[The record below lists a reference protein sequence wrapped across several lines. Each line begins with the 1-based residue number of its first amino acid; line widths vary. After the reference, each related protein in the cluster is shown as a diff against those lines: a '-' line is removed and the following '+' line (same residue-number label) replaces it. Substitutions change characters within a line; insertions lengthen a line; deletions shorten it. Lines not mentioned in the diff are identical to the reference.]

1 MIRKK
6 KEGRDSKA
14 RPHHTK
20 GKRSRKEGKI
30 KTHLLLTLLSLLARI
45 REPSPSPVFS
55 LPLRHQNP
63 TEPQPQQPR
72 PPPLPSFENIPAAG
86 AREQPSSLLTRP
98 SPTKKRR
105 NRREKHSNLSRWLVL
120 VLTIFIER
128 RGHEACNPTPTRRS
142 PGRKLTAGYSSW
154 LERAR
159 HPPPAIQPGFAC
171 FGSAGCDGSRRWL
184 RSEAMMWNFW
194 I

>member
-45 REPSPSPVFS
+45 REPSPNPVLFPSSPPPKTDRTAAHNN
-55 LPLRHQNP
+55 LDL
-63 TEPQPQQPR
+63 
-72 PPPLPSFENIPAAG
+72 PPPLFENIPATG
-86 AREQPSSLLTRP
+86 AREQPSSQLTRP

-128 RGHEACNPTPTRRS
+128 RGHEACNPTPTRRN

-159 HPPPAIQPGFAC
+159 HPPPALQLGFAC
-171 FGSAGCDGSRRWL
+171 FGS
-184 RSEAMMWNFW
+184 